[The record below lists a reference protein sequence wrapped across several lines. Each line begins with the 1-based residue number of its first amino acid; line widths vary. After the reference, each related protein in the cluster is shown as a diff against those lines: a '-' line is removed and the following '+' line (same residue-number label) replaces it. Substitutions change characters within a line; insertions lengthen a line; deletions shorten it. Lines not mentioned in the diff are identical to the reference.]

1 MNAADFFSNHPFHI
15 RMQEFSRRLWAPPQ
29 QGALRESKWF
39 YERARGQYSDAQAK
53 ISQADKKRFLAE
65 FPSTQMFA
73 KTDLA
78 KFENVWEE
86 KPTFVNLG
94 AQKNFVQYAKRIG
107 QEWTKNPDNF
117 NELYYK
123 RAIARAILFKKTERS
138 VYAVMVHRRL

>member
-1 MNAADFFSNHPFHI
+1 
-15 RMQEFSRRLWAPPQ
+15 
-29 QGALRESKWF
+29 
-39 YERARGQYSDAQAK
+39 
-53 ISQADKKRFLAE
+53 
-65 FPSTQMFA
+65 MFA